1 MSGITII
8 GDAQSI
14 ASCDPGDIVLG
25 GGYILDTGTVGE
37 DIVQLDSFP
46 LNDNQWIAYV
56 LFESSKDGSLQSFAR
71 CLDVTP

>member
-8 GDAQSI
+8 DDAQS
-14 ASCDPGDIVLG
+14 STTCDPGDIVRG
-25 GGYILDTGTVGE
+25 GGYILDTGSGE
-37 DIVQLDSFP
+37 DIVQLNSFP

-56 LFESSKDGSLQSFAR
+56 LFESSSDGRLQAFAR

>member
-1 MSGITII
+1 MSGITVI

-37 DIVQLDSFP
+37 DIIQLDSFP

-56 LFESSKDGSLQSFAR
+56 LFESSPDDSLQAFAR